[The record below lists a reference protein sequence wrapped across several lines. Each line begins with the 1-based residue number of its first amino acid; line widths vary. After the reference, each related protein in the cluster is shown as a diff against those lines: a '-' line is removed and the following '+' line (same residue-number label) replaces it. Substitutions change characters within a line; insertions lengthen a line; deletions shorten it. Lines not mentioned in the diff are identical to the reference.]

1 MVRPAHESE
10 SNMDVEPLQR
20 AVRSTR
26 AVLGGVTSEQLT
38 LPTPCAS
45 WQVSD
50 LINHIVGGQFFFAA
64 VASGEQPSR
73 DRPDFSAGDFVGE
86 FERGSAAAI
95 AAFDEPGAMERTMHL
110 PFGDMPGSIFVKI
123 AATDTFIHGWDLAK
137 ATGQPADL
145 DPELATEL
153 LAGARPF
160 LSDSLRG
167 PEGEAAFGPEQ
178 PCTPDAAN
186 ADQLAAFL
194 GRVV

>member
-1 MVRPAHESE
+1 MG
-10 SNMDVEPLQR
+10 VEPLER

-26 AVLGGVTSEQLT
+26 TVLGGVTPEQLT
-38 LPTPCAS
+38 WTTPCAS
-45 WQVSD
+45 WKVSD
-50 LINHIVGGQFFFAA
+50 LINHIVGGQFFFAS
-64 VASGEQPSR
+64 VASGEQPNR
-73 DRPDFSAGDFVGE
+73 ERPDFSAGDFVSE
-86 FERGSAAAI
+86 FERGSTAAV

-145 DPELATEL
+145 DPDLAVEL

-167 PEGEAAFGPEQ
+167 PEGKASFGPEQ
-178 PCTPDAAN
+178 PCSPEAPN

>member
-1 MVRPAHESE
+1 MG
-10 SNMDVEPLQR
+10 VEPLDR
-20 AVRSTR
+20 AVHSTR
-26 AVLGGVTSEQLT
+26 AVLGRVTPEQLT

-64 VASGEQPSR
+64 VASGEKPSR
-73 DRPDFSAGDFVGE
+73 VRPDFSAADFVGE
-86 FERGSAAAI
+86 FERGSTAAI

-110 PFGDMPGSIFVKI
+110 PFGDLPGSVFVMI

-137 ATGQPADL
+137 ATNQPANL
-145 DPELATEL
+145 DPDLAAEL
-153 LAGARPF
+153 LTGARPF

-167 PEGEAAFGPEQ
+167 PEGKASFGPEQ
-178 PCTPDAAN
+178 PCTPDAPQV
-186 ADQLAAFL
+186 DQLAAFL

>member
-1 MVRPAHESE
+1 MA
-10 SNMDVEPLQR
+10 VEPLER

-26 AVLGGVTSEQLT
+26 TVLGGVNPDQLT

-45 WQVSD
+45 WKVSD
-50 LINHIVGGQFFFAA
+50 LINHLVGGQFFFAA
-64 VASGEQPSR
+64 MASGEKPSR
-73 DRPDFSAGDFVGE
+73 ERVDFSAGDFVGD

-95 AAFDEPGAMERTMHL
+95 AAFSAPGALQRTMHL
-110 PFGDMPGSIFVKI
+110 PFGEMPGAIFVRI

-145 DPELATEL
+145 EPDLAAEL

-167 PEGEAAFGPEQ
+167 AEGQASFGPEQ
-178 PCTPDAAN
+178 PAPPECTEVDR
-186 ADQLAAFL
+186 LAAFL
-194 GRVV
+194 GRTV

>member
-1 MVRPAHESE
+1 MG
-10 SNMDVEPLQR
+10 VEPFER

-26 AVLGGVTSEQLT
+26 AVIGGVTPEQLT

-64 VASGEQPSR
+64 MASGEKPSR
-73 DRPDFSAGDFVGE
+73 DRPDFSAGDFVGD
-86 FERGSAAAI
+86 FERGSTAAI

-110 PFGDMPGSIFVKI
+110 PFGDMPGSVFVNI

-145 DPELATEL
+145 DPDLAAAL
-153 LAGARPF
+153 LVGARPF

-167 PEGEAAFGPEQ
+167 PEGKASVGPEQ
-178 PCTPDAAN
+178 PCASDAPH